1 MTSPTTPKPFAQ
13 ASNARRRKWTNCI
26 VLSTFVLL
34 LLLCLVPLVSVMYR
48 LIAMGVKSISIGFL
62 TRLPL
67 ETPPGIGNSI
77 VGSVLLLVFASL
89 FAVPLGLMIALFLS
103 QRPEA
108 WSARLARLLLDVMS
122 GIPAIVVGM
131 FIYALVVM
139 PMGGASLL
147 AGSLSLAM
155 IMLPVFAR
163 TSEEAIKAIPS
174 TVTEAGLGLGL
185 TRRRVIGRILL
196 RSATPSML
204 TGLFLAIARVA
215 GEAAPLLFTSLD
227 SNHWPTAGPRV
238 LTEQTAALPVTIFE
252 MARRPFP
259 EDYERAWGAALI
271 LVGLILLLRFST
283 NLLVRWRYGQ
293 GGTHV

>member
-1 MTSPTTPKPFAQ
+1 
-13 ASNARRRKWTNCI
+13 
-26 VLSTFVLL
+26 
-34 LLLCLVPLVSVMYR
+34 
-48 LIAMGVKSISIGFL
+48 
-62 TRLPL
+62 
-67 ETPPGIGNSI
+67 
-77 VGSVLLLVFASL
+77 
-89 FAVPLGLMIALFLS
+89 
-103 QRPEA
+103 
-108 WSARLARLLLDVMS
+108 
-122 GIPAIVVGM
+122 M

-155 IMLPVFAR
+155 IMLPVFTR
-163 TSEEAIKAIPS
+163 TSEEALKAIPS

-227 SNHWPTAGPRV
+227 SNHWPSAGPRV

-259 EDYERAWGAALI
+259 EDYERAWGAALV

-293 GGTHV
+293 GGTLV